1 MYMVVLGTDLEFL
14 LWKSFRHPIINLSTS
29 IYSDKLTVHAA
40 GRELQFTA
48 RIYRILGPILS
59 YNFLAWCPGGT
70 DLPLQIYGTF

>member
-1 MYMVVLGTDLEFL
+1 MREQHGFGELLVMYTVVPGTDLEFL

-48 RIYRILGPILS
+48 GI
-59 YNFLAWCPGGT
+59 
-70 DLPLQIYGTF
+70 

>member
-1 MYMVVLGTDLEFL
+1 MLLGGLVALWPTHNTTSHIIVPGTDLEFL

-48 RIYRILGPILS
+48 GI
-59 YNFLAWCPGGT
+59 
-70 DLPLQIYGTF
+70 